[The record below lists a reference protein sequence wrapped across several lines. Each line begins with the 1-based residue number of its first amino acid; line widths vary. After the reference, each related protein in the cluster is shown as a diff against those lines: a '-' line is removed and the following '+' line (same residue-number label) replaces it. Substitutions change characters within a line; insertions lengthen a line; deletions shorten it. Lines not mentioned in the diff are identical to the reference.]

1 MWKKI
6 WNWLKTSNRWKHL
19 LGGVVLGL
27 LSCNLWCAMLVGF
40 STAGA
45 LEYKD
50 YMYNKRLTAWD
61 WIDFALTFGGAV
73 VGYFIKSM
81 II

>member
-6 WNWLKTSNRWKHL
+6 LNWLKTSHRYLHL
-19 LGGVVLGL
+19 LGGVILGV
-27 LSCNLWCAMLVGF
+27 LSCCWWCALLTGAAV
-40 STAGA
+40 AGA

-50 YMYNKRLTAWD
+50 YKYNKSITAWD

-73 VGYFIKSM
+73 VGYFIKS
-81 II
+81 III